1 MAMNKQESVINS
13 NEYFEALL
21 SDDSDSQIYDL
32 SQELIAT
39 DNPLVNTVWEQSK
52 EFLRFLVE
60 YKELMMMYKCAIK
73 EVKTKFEV
81 LDTEFKIRYQ
91 RNPINFI
98 KTRLKSTTSIIE
110 KMRKRQIPFTIENIE
125 QHINDVAG
133 IRVIC
138 SYVDDIYKIAKALI
152 QQDDIK
158 LIEQKD
164 YIANPKPNGYR
175 SLHLIVSVPVY
186 FAENKKN
193 IKVEVQI
200 RTIAMD
206 SWASLEHQLRYK
218 QQTEN
223 EAEISE
229 KLKECADLISE
240 IDSRMLNIRMNIEAN
255 SNEPTEEEIL
265 LTKLSK
271 IDIPIE

>member
-1 MAMNKQESVINS
+1 MNKQESVINS

-39 DNPLVNTVWEQSK
+39 DNPLVNTVWDQSK

-240 IDSRMLNIRMNIEAN
+240 IDSRMLDIRMNIEAN